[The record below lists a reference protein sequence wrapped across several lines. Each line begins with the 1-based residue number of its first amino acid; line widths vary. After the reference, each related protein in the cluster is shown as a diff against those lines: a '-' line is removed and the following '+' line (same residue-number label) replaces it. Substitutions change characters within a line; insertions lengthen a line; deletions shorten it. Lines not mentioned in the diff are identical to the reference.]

1 MTPEADR
8 LMHWMPIVIRA
19 SGLSEWER
27 KFCAS
32 MIARSRARAFTPSE
46 KQIAVM
52 DRIVTAFQARE
63 LTEAESADVI
73 DTATR

>member
-8 LMHWMPIVIRA
+8 LMHWMPIIVRA
-19 SGLSEWER
+19 SGISDWER

-32 MIARSRARAFTPSE
+32 MIARSRARVFTPSH

-52 DRIVTAFQARE
+52 ERIVSEFQARE
-63 LTEAESADVI
+63 LSEGVLEDREDV
-73 DTATR
+73 A